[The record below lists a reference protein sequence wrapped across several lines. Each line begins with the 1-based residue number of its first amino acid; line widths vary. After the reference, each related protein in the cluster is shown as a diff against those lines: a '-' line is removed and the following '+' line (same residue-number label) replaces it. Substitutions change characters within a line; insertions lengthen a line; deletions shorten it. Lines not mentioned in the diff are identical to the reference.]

1 MDAHTTLV
9 LCYIG
14 FAWLLMLHT
23 LEEIANGVFGLKV
36 GPLHLEQNRYLLAA
50 SALTTLN
57 LATLALI
64 AAKLPLGLYLGLFT
78 TALPGIFQGIVHTI
92 GYFKAGRKTHGL
104 GVGFYSAIPLALWAA
119 VVLALIIQRLASE

>member
-9 LCYIG
+9 LGYIG

-36 GPLHLEQNRYLLAA
+36 GPLNLEKNRYLLAA

-64 AAKLPLGLYLGLFT
+64 AAKVPLGYYLGIFM
-78 TALPGIFQGIVHTI
+78 TAIPGVFQGIIHTI
-92 GYFKAGRKTHGL
+92 GYFKEGRRTRGL
-104 GVGFYSAIPLALWAA
+104 GVGFYSAIPLSLWGA
-119 VVLALIIQRLASE
+119 VVLVMILQRLGEV